1 MMICELA
8 VFLYISNNDLKY
20 FDSFVVENIPK
31 EILKIIG
38 YKVVIGNIVR
48 IQADNAI
55 IFGYFCVEYVNFL
68 SLFLTNKLNENY
80 KKNTWIFSIVVIM

>member
-1 MMICELA
+1 MMIFELA

-20 FDSFVVENIPK
+20 FDSFAAENIPK
-31 EILKIIG
+31 EIWKIIG

-55 IFGYFCVEYVNFL
+55 IFGCFCVEYVNFL
-68 SLFLTNKLNENY
+68 SLFLTNKLNENDRE
-80 KKNTWIFSIVVIM
+80 NI